1 MFLYIGT
8 YAYLKTKKTFKYK
21 KRTSKKVINDKQK
34 ILARLVEL
42 SHWEWANLPL
52 LKTVVGRHVYYCIAQ
67 DTFFNASHQT
77 DRSLKQVLNHPEYTD
92 RAVRMKLRELEDE
105 GLITRVY
112 SENDKRS
119 RQIVP
124 TAKLLELMAQ
134 HAETMQKLLEK
145 DFIILERES

>member
-1 MFLYIGT
+1 MFLYIAS

>member
-1 MFLYIGT
+1 M
-8 YAYLKTKKTFKYK
+8 
-21 KRTSKKVINDKQK
+21 INDKQK
-34 ILARLVEL
+34 ILAHLVEL

-67 DTFFNASHQT
+67 DTFFNANSPT

-112 SENDKRS
+112 SENDKRA

-124 TAKLLELMAQ
+124 TAKLLDLMAQ

>member
-1 MFLYIGT
+1 MKYFEYFQI
-8 YAYLKTKKTFKYK
+8 KKAFKIQRK
-21 KRTSKKVINDKQK
+21 INMITDKHK

-52 LKTVVGRHVYYCIAQ
+52 LNTVVGRHVYFCIVHDAI
-67 DTFFNASHQT
+67 FHSANPS

-112 SENDKRS
+112 NEKDKRA
-119 RQIVP
+119 RQIQP
-124 TAKLLELMAQ
+124 TPKLLELMKQ
-134 HAETMQKLLEK
+134 HAENLQKVLEK
-145 DFIILERES
+145 DFIILEKNRDK

>member
-1 MFLYIGT
+1 MIT
-8 YAYLKTKKTFKYK
+8 
-21 KRTSKKVINDKQK
+21 DKHK

-52 LKTVVGRHVYYCIAQ
+52 LNTVVGRHVYFCIVHDAI
-67 DTFFNASHQT
+67 FHASSPA

-105 GLITRVY
+105 GLITRV
-112 SENDKRS
+112 SNEKDKRA

-124 TAKLLELMAQ
+124 TAKLLDLMVQ
-134 HAETMQKLLEK
+134 HAENTQKLLDK
-145 DFIILERES
+145 DFILLERES

>member
-1 MFLYIGT
+1 
-8 YAYLKTKKTFKYK
+8 
-21 KRTSKKVINDKQK
+21 VINDKQK

-42 SHWEWANLPL
+42 SHWEWVNLPL
-52 LKTVVGRHVYYCIAQ
+52 FKSVVGRHVYYCIAQ
-67 DTFFNASHQT
+67 DTFFNASHPA

-105 GLITRVY
+105 GLITRVC
-112 SENDKRS
+112 SDNDKRA

-124 TAKLLELMAQ
+124 TAKLLELMVH

-145 DFIILERES
+145 DFIILERET

>member
-1 MFLYIGT
+1 MFLYIAN

>member
-1 MFLYIGT
+1 MFLYIGS

-112 SENDKRS
+112 SENDKRA

-124 TAKLLELMAQ
+124 TAKLLDLMAQ